1 MGSVTFKNLN
11 WAFILAC
18 YKRSGLSKNKFH
30 EQILPLLYP
39 NIDSLP
45 AISTFNS
52 YLKQQEQAALALKS
66 SKKRKATPKRDRS
79 FSRTFQLDSWCLRLI
94 SLSPLEYRSSA
105 IESQVLWL
113 RLIASVL
120 NVPPWYAGLNC
131 EQQRLD
137 RSTKCH

>member
-11 WAFILAC
+11 WAFIFAC
-18 YKRSGLSKNKFH
+18 YKRSGLSKKQFH
-30 EQILPLLYP
+30 ERILPLLCP
-39 NIDSLP
+39 NIDNLP

-52 YLKQQEQAALALKS
+52 YLKQQEQAALASKS
-66 SKKRKATPKRDRS
+66 SKKRKSTPKHDRS
-79 FSRTFQLDSWCLRLI
+79 FSRTSLLGSKCLQLI

-131 EQQRLD
+131 EHQRSD